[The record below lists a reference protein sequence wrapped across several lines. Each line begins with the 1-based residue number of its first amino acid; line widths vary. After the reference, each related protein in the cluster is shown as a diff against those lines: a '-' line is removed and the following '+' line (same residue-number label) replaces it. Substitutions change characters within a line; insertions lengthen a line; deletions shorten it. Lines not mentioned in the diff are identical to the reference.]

1 MGTGSGWDPKCV
13 PGNERTVGGK
23 KKKKKKNPKTMEPRE
38 GDRWLCRDPWWLLD

>member
-23 KKKKKKNPKTMEPRE
+23 KKKKKTQKLWNHEKVIDGCVVIP
-38 GDRWLCRDPWWLLD
+38 GGF